1 MPRRDV
7 GRSSREEMTKGG
19 HNSPKSAPRPSTIQ
33 WEQEAARHN
42 VICVG
47 RVFQLGSDF
56 LRK

>member
-1 MPRRDV
+1 VLRRAM
-7 GRSSREEMTKGG
+7 GRGSCQGLTKGG
-19 HNSPKSAPRPSTIQ
+19 HNSPKSAPHPSTIQ

-47 RVFQLGSDF
+47 RVFQLGSDL